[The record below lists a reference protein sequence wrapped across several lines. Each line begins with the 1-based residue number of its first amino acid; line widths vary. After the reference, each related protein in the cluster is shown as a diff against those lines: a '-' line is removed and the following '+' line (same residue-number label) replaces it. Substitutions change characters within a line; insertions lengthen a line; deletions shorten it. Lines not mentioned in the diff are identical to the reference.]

1 MPKICRFQN
10 SRYGKTVIIFAYQH
24 QRRGRTSSSATEHE
38 DHICRY
44 QRRKSTSQCYS
55 AMDTCIS
62 GCKTCTAAVHLSR
75 RGATWCATCPHAGGA
90 RTSVTCACQGSSVWY
105 LIYRGRRLINI
116 DDFITFCDAI
126 MVHWHDREPLIT
138 RSPHMGRHVRG
149 HRRSS

>member
-1 MPKICRFQN
+1 MIRFFAAAN
-10 SRYGKTVIIFAYQH
+10 KLPPFSRYGKTVIIFAYQH
-24 QRRGRTSSSATEHE
+24 QRRGHPSSSATEHE

-55 AMDTCIS
+55 AMDMCIS
-62 GCKTCTAAVHLSR
+62 RCKTCTAAVHLSR

-90 RTSVTCACQGSSVWY
+90 RAIVTCACQGSYVWY

-126 MVHWHDREPLIT
+126 MVH
-138 RSPHMGRHVRG
+138 
-149 HRRSS
+149 